1 MKSTIIG
8 MDIAKN
14 VFQLHTVDPETGE
27 IHRIKLRRD
36 EVLPFFVKRAPA
48 LVVLEACGGAH
59 EWGRQLCSLG
69 HEVRLLAPKSVR
81 PFVLRNK
88 SDAADARAIWT
99 AVQQPEA
106 HFVAVKTEQ
115 QQTVLALHRMREQLM
130 KFRIMQ
136 TNALRGIL
144 YEFGIV
150 LPSGY
155 PALAKAW
162 ADAIASAAQ
171 RLSAILIVSLQEQW
185 ARVQSL
191 DKDIAVLERRLAD
204 SLRRTEQCKEL
215 IKIPGVGLLTGDAG
229 DAGGV
234 VAHGE
239 RHVER
244 RSVGRVGVARRQPE
258 RRRAV
263 WTRLGAAGRGG
274 HGFGPAAQAHVDHAG
289 GDVGGHPL
297 GAGHARGTPPLGGH
311 RGDVGEPEAH
321 GHVSPDVAP
330 ALEGLAEAHVLDLV
344 GRDAR
349 ARHRGAHGDLGQL
362 EGVDTHEGALVGGGD
377 RGAGGTDDD
386 DIGGHGASWVAG
398 GGAAQI

>member
-27 IHRIKLRRD
+27 IYRIKLRRD

-48 LVVLEACGGAH
+48 LVALEACGGAH

-204 SLRRTEQCKEL
+204 SLRRTEQCKKL
-215 IKIPGVGLLTGDAG
+215 IKIPGVGLLTATAAVATIGDPATFSSG
-229 DAGGV
+229 RQFAAWLGLVPRQTGT
-234 VAHGE
+234 G
-239 RHVER
+239 
-244 RSVGRVGVARRQPE
+244 GRVRQ
-258 RRRAV
+258 
-263 WTRLGAAGRGG
+263 LG
-274 HGFGPAAQAHVDHAG
+274 
-289 GDVGGHPL
+289 L
-297 GAGHARGTPPLGGH
+297 SK
-311 RGDVGEPEAH
+311 RGDVYMRTLLMH
-321 GHVSPDVAP
+321 G
-330 ALEGLAEAHVLDLV
+330 
-344 GRDAR
+344 AR
-349 ARHRGAHGDLGQL
+349 AIIARSKHSPWIEELLKRRPYSVA
-362 EGVDTHEGALVGGGD
+362 VAALANKLARTIWAVLFHHTPFDPEHSSGPS
-377 RGAGGTDDD
+377 
-386 DIGGHGASWVAG
+386 I
-398 GGAAQI
+398 